1 MGTLLLSSAAL
12 TSLFIFL
19 FLFFLF
25 LFFSNN
31 ILHKMENENNFN
43 VVKEELENIA
53 SGLRRLINS
62 DESLNV
68 AVDSQSESRID
79 ATASAASSTS
89 GVGLRRL
96 LKRISREA
104 SENRASNASSADNL
118 DWRPLL
124 DSSTE
129 SIKNASMRNLDLG
142 RLFEEEIASAVSST
156 DKLDWRPLLDSVE
169 NLNAASLSDFD
180 LKRLFAEGKNAKDA
194 TTSVNDLEL
203 RRLFEECGKATP
215 ESLSNLCINRLF
227 NRNDDSKSLSNL
239 CVDRLFKREES
250 DANAKQEKSLI
261 DLGTRRLF
269 QEEKPAAAS
278 LSDLGMA
285 QLFQPSTHDQTTTD
299 QAFSGAEAPD
309 TSSNAWTTDVIVSL
323 RALIEAKLRL
333 LLQSKADTEVDI
345 SAPAGIES
353 TTPTVG
359 APVRRKLV
367 AKRRIVR
374 RKEDLN
380 GKGDNAKEE
389 QKMDAGEKEKSK
401 VDAGDDHNKVESGD
415 PKEAVDEGSEVEE
428 RSKNQKEKSKGDEVK
443 VEEQGESGDEE
454 EAGTQE
460 KKESEGEENG
470 MKDQDPT
477 YQDDESSISEEEME
491 VDDVEEDDGEESD
504 DEEEESEKD
513 NVVSGDDAK
522 GDHVEESEGKDPVQ
536 DGKGEKKDGEKG
548 GASVEE
554 EEEGEEEEE
563 NEAVEE
569 VENNETNGEECDCDD
584 GYGVI
589 DAGDCVLLDWLRF
602 FIGMF
607 YDEVEEEEVSAEAE
621 KAGPFDWFI
630 TLFVMVCSAFICAMS
645 FGPAM

>member
-43 VVKEELENIA
+43 VIKEELENIA

-104 SENRASNASSADNL
+104 SENRASNASS
-118 DWRPLL
+118 
-124 DSSTE
+124 
-129 SIKNASMRNLDLG
+129 
-142 RLFEEEIASAVSST
+142 T

-180 LKRLFAEGKNAKDA
+180 LKRLFAEGKNAKAIASSLSHLYIERLFKEGKDA

-227 NRNDDSKSLSNL
+227 SRNDDSKSLSNL
-239 CVDRLFKREES
+239 CVDRLFKREEP
-250 DANAKQEKSLI
+250 DENAKQEISLI

-299 QAFSGAEAPD
+299 QASGGTEASDAAD
-309 TSSNAWTTDVIVSL
+309 TSSNAWTTEVIVSL
-323 RALIEAKLRL
+323 RELIEAKLRL

-389 QKMDAGEKEKSK
+389 MDAGEKERSK

-415 PKEAVDEGSEVEE
+415 PKEAVDEGSEDDKQ
-428 RSKNQKEKSKGDEVK
+428 SKNQKEKSKGDEEK
-443 VEEQGESGDEE
+443 VEEKGESGDEE
-454 EAGTQE
+454 AAGAEE
-460 KKESEGEENG
+460 KRERSGEKR

-477 YQDDESSISEEEME
+477 NQDEESSISEEEME
-491 VDDVEEDDGEESD
+491 VDDVDEADGEESD

-513 NVVSGDDAK
+513 NVVSEDEAVQSKDDAK
-522 GDHVEESEGKDPVQ
+522 GDHVEEKEGK
-536 DGKGEKKDGEKG
+536 
-548 GASVEE
+548 
-554 EEEGEEEEE
+554 
-563 NEAVEE
+563 
-569 VENNETNGEECDCDD
+569 
-584 GYGVI
+584 Y
-589 DAGDCVLLDWLRF
+589 
-602 FIGMF
+602 
-607 YDEVEEEEVSAEAE
+607 
-621 KAGPFDWFI
+621 
-630 TLFVMVCSAFICAMS
+630 
-645 FGPAM
+645 

>member
-19 FLFFLF
+19 FLFLFLF
-25 LFFSNN
+25 FFSNN

-43 VVKEELENIA
+43 VIKEELENIA

-96 LKRISREA
+96 LKRISGEA

-129 SIKNASMRNLDLG
+129 SIKNASMSNLDLG

-180 LKRLFAEGKNAKDA
+180 LKRLFAEGKNAKAIASSLSHLYIERLFKEGKDA

-269 QEEKPAAAS
+269 REEKPAAAS

-299 QAFSGAEAPD
+299 QASSGAEASDAAD
-309 TSSNAWTTDVIVSL
+309 TSSNAWTTEVIVSL

-333 LLQSKADTEVDI
+333 LWQSKADMEVDT

-380 GKGDNAKEE
+380 GKGDDEKTG

-401 VDAGDDHNKVESGD
+401 GEKD
-415 PKEAVDEGSEVEE
+415 E
-428 RSKNQKEKSKGDEVK
+428 RSRP
-443 VEEQGESGDEE
+443 
-454 EAGTQE
+454 
-460 KKESEGEENG
+460 
-470 MKDQDPT
+470 DQP
-477 YQDDESSISEEEME
+477 
-491 VDDVEEDDGEESD
+491 
-504 DEEEESEKD
+504 
-513 NVVSGDDAK
+513 
-522 GDHVEESEGKDPVQ
+522 
-536 DGKGEKKDGEKG
+536 
-548 GASVEE
+548 
-554 EEEGEEEEE
+554 
-563 NEAVEE
+563 
-569 VENNETNGEECDCDD
+569 
-584 GYGVI
+584 
-589 DAGDCVLLDWLRF
+589 
-602 FIGMF
+602 
-607 YDEVEEEEVSAEAE
+607 
-621 KAGPFDWFI
+621 
-630 TLFVMVCSAFICAMS
+630 
-645 FGPAM
+645 